1 MKGRRALV
9 TGGAGGIGAATAKE
23 LMARGASVVLLD
35 RDEVT
40 LSRTTATDGVAGT
53 VTADISDAAS
63 VARAVV
69 SAAVQ
74 LGGSI
79 DLLVNAAGI
88 YRIRPAVELGV
99 EEWEEVLTVNLTGT
113 WLVSREVA
121 KPLLASGRSGSVVSI
136 SSTAALVA
144 DAKEPAVHYSASKAG
159 VLALVRQLA
168 VEWAPR
174 IRVNAVCPGYIDTS
188 MLRMMDDPEAGQAVL
203 DSTVPLRRLGRPE
216 EVARTIAFLASDDA
230 AYITG
235 AAIPVDGGVTAL

>member
-1 MKGRRALV
+1 VKGRRALV

-40 LSRTTATDGVAGT
+40 LSRTATTDGVTGT
-53 VTADISDAAS
+53 VTADVSDAAS

-69 SAAVQ
+69 SASVL

-99 EEWEEVLTVNLTGT
+99 EEWEEVLSVNLRGT
-113 WLVSREVA
+113 WLVSREFA
-121 KPLLASGRSGSVVSI
+121 KPLLASGRSGSVVCI

-144 DAKEPAVHYSASKAG
+144 DVKEPAVHYGVSKAG

-168 VEWAPR
+168 AEWAPD
-174 IRVNAVCPGYIDTS
+174 IRVNAVCPGYIETS
-188 MLRMMDDPEAGQAVL
+188 MLRMMDDPKAGQAVL
-203 DSTVPLRRLGRPE
+203 DSTVPLRRLGQPE
-216 EVARTIAFLASDDA
+216 EVARAIAFLASDDA
-230 AYITG
+230 AYVTG
-235 AAIPVDGGVTAL
+235 VAIPVDGGATAL